1 MEMLLLVWEK
11 QEMKV
16 EKIKEKAQ
24 IDNLSKFSDKQIFG
38 NCRISR
44 FVIY

>member
-16 EKIKEKAQ
+16 EKKEKAQ
-24 IDNLSKFSDKQIFG
+24 IDNLSKFSDNQIH
-38 NCRISR
+38 
-44 FVIY
+44 